1 MINANEQAEL
11 YNIATQQLAQQAIA
25 LIAKDSA
32 ILAKDSVVA
41 SINSIVSLKEE
52 IIIGKDQE
60 ITDLRAVLKK
70 TNRKLKWT
78 KLKWAG
84 TTVVLTGA
92 MLYVI
97 LR

>member
-52 IIIGKDQE
+52 IIING
-60 ITDLRAVLKK
+60 LNLNGLVLQ
-70 TNRKLKWT
+70 
-78 KLKWAG
+78 
-84 TTVVLTGA
+84 
-92 MLYVI
+92 
-97 LR
+97 